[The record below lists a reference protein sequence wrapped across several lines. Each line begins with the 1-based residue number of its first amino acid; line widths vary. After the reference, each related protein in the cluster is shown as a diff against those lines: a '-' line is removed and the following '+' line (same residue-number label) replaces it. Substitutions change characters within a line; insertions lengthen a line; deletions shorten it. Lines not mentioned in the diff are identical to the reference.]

1 MGVAGDAARGAVRF
15 SLGRDNVAAQVEE
28 FLHALRGVLARLQRL
43 TAIAV

>member
-15 SLGRDNVAAQVEE
+15 SLGKDNTATQVEE
-28 FLHALRGVLARLQRL
+28 FLQTLQATLTRLKRL